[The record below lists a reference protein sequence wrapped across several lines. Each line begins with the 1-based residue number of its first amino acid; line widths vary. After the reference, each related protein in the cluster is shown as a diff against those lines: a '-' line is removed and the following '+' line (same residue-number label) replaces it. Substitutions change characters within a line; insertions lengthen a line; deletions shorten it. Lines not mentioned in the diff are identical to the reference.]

1 MSEDSTVEP
10 IKKKWYVVHTYSGM
24 EKSAETALRDRI
36 KRSGLEDMFGE
47 ILLPTEEVSEVKN
60 GKKRVSTRRLYSGYI
75 FVNMAYSEET
85 WHLVKNT
92 PRITGFLGES
102 ASKPT
107 PISDKEIEEIKQ
119 RMESSDEPRPRFEFQ
134 TGEQVRIKSGP
145 FADFNGTID
154 EVDYERN
161 RLRVIVSIFSRDTP
175 VELTFADVEKS

>member
-1 MSEDSTVEP
+1 MSTD
-10 IKKKWYVVHTYSGM
+10 KKWYVVHTYSGM
-24 EKSAETALRDRI
+24 EKSAESALRERI
-36 KRSGLEDMFGE
+36 KRSELDEMFGE
-47 ILLPTEEVSEVKN
+47 ILVPTEDVSEVKN

-75 FVNMAYSEET
+75 FVNMSLNEET

-102 ASKPT
+102 ANKPT
-107 PISDKEIEEIKQ
+107 PISNLEIDAIKK
-119 RMESSDEPRPRFEFQ
+119 RMESADEPRPRFEFQ

-175 VELTFADVEKS
+175 VELTFTDVEKN